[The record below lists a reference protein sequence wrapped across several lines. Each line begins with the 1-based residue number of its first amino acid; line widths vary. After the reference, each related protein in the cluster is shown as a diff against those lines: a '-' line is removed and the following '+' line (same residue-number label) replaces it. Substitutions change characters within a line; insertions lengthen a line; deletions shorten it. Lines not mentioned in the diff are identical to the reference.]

1 MKSPI
6 SYNTPL
12 QVFVSLSPMCVYTV
26 LADVVPVPGF
36 YLAVVYI
43 HKVFTI
49 GKVCECVSGFESLTS
64 SRTR

>member
-1 MKSPI
+1 M
-6 SYNTPL
+6 
-12 QVFVSLSPMCVYTV
+12 SLSPMCVYTV